1 MLINKKINKLINKI
15 MSNIRILECQLLLRK
30 NGVLKKLCLLVSFWE
45 PQLTQVLLNFKTS
58 CCNLKIRRLGAKLCV
73 AFLLF

>member
-1 MLINKKINKLINKI
+1 

-30 NGVLKKLCLLVSFWE
+30 NGVLKKLCLQVSFWE

>member
-30 NGVLKKLCLLVSFWE
+30 NGVLKKLCLQVSFWE

-58 CCNLKIRRLGAKLCV
+58 CCNLKIRRLRAKLCV

>member
-30 NGVLKKLCLLVSFWE
+30 NGVLKKLCLQVSFWE

>member
-30 NGVLKKLCLLVSFWE
+30 NGVLKKLCLQVSFWE

-73 AFLLF
+73 AFLF

>member
-30 NGVLKKLCLLVSFWE
+30 NGILKKLCLQVSFWE

>member
-30 NGVLKKLCLLVSFWE
+30 NGVLRKLCLQVSFWE